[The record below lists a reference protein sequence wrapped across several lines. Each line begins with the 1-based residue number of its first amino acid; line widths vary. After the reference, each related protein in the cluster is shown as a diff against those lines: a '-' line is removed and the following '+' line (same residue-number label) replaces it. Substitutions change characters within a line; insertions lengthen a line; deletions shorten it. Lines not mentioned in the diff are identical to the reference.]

1 MWLLKIK
8 ISSTYGLILS
18 QKKRGRKKYGG
29 KWKMKKII
37 KYWIYFS
44 QTVNLLL
51 HKPR

>member
-8 ISSTYGLILS
+8 ISSTYGLILFPKKGEG
-18 QKKRGRKKYGG
+18 KKRGG